1 MSPGETSM
9 DGTLKRYRV
18 MAIISGVMSL
28 LLWFVDLPIKFFSHD
43 DHLHSLVAWIPMVH
57 GYLYPL
63 YVLAAI
69 QFSIKARVAL
79 PKMVGYIL
87 AGTLPVASLWAER
100 HVVAQYGGH
109 NHNGHKGETA
119 TKK

>member
-1 MSPGETSM
+1 MSGENTAL
-9 DGTLKRYRV
+9 DGVLKRYRI
-18 MAIISGVMSL
+18 MAVISGVMSL
-28 LLWFVDLPIKFFSHD
+28 LLWFVDLPIKLLTHN

-69 QFSIKARVAL
+69 QFSLKARIAL

-100 HVVAQYGGH
+100 HVVAMYGR
-109 NHNGHKGETA
+109 K
-119 TKK
+119 